1 MRGVITAV
9 APTAGVCTVE
19 LKDDREPNSEIT
31 IAYVQPSAIQ
41 LLAGQYGLPVSAKH
55 SVSVT

>member
-9 APTAGVCTVE
+9 APTTGVCTVE

-31 IAYVQPSAIQ
+31 IAYVQPGAIQ
-41 LLAGQYGLPVSAKH
+41 LLAEQQATSIV
-55 SVSVT
+55 